1 MRENRII
8 LALVLGDDKV
18 SSQSASL
25 LVEVTLRTLAGDQQ
39 LAGALLWL
47 LRGLTD
53 PAAVAR
59 RCFPASAPDPSGLD
73 TASRRADLQ
82 QLLSLG

>member
-53 PAAVAR
+53 PAAVA
-59 RCFPASAPDPSGLD
+59 PDPSGLD